1 MEINGIW
8 QKIYKEE
15 QLCVVY
21 VYTLRAI
28 RDARMRIRQKLFI
41 PAADVKMI
49 SMRVKEYSFRR
60 KESSVKIA

>member
-1 MEINGIW
+1 M
-8 QKIYKEE
+8 
-15 QLCVVY
+15 CS